1 MDRNRW
7 AGKFLLPAILKGALN
22 RTKHQSL
29 VLSVNISMKDQKGHL
44 PQIVLKMS
52 DVLVG
57 VALVSGHITSICC
70 GTGPDF
76 CIISFFLTHHRL
88 FFAVV

>member
-1 MDRNRW
+1 
-7 AGKFLLPAILKGALN
+7 
-22 RTKHQSL
+22 
-29 VLSVNISMKDQKGHL
+29 MKDQKGHL

-76 CIISFFLTHHRL
+76 GIISFFLTHHRL